1 MAEPRSPRRADSA
14 ASSTEAS
21 ALGSRG
27 SPLQPLRWIGQ
38 ALLYGAF
45 AAFVG
50 YCSTSPHYRLLAED
64 EALLRLSLLHPGK
77 PKGDC
82 RTRSAEELAK
92 MPPQMR
98 APLDCPRERS
108 PVVVRVDLDG
118 RTVIDATFAPA
129 GLRRDGASA
138 GYRRL
143 AISAGTHTLRVQMND
158 DARRS
163 DFAYE
168 RSETLNV
175 KPGQIVLI
183 DFNASRGGLLIR

>member
-1 MAEPRSPRRADSA
+1 MAEPLSPGRPMTA
-14 ASSTEAS
+14 ASP
-21 ALGSRG
+21 LGGRTSSGRG
-27 SPLQPLRWIGQ
+27 WSQQPLRWIGQ
-38 ALLYGAF
+38 AVLYAAF
-45 AAFVG
+45 ALLVG
-50 YCSTSPHYRLLAED
+50 VFSSWPPFRLLADD
-64 EALLRLSLLHPGK
+64 EGLLRLSLLHPGK

-82 RTRSAEELAK
+82 RTRSAEELAR

-108 PVVVRVDLDG
+108 PVVVRVELDG
-118 RTVIDATFAPA
+118 RTVIDESFVPA

-143 AISAGTHTLRVQMND
+143 AIAAGPHTLRVQMND

-163 DFAYE
+163 DYAYE
-168 RSETLNV
+168 RSATLDV

-183 DFNASRGGLLIR
+183 DFNAAQGGLLIR

>member
-1 MAEPRSPRRADSA
+1 MAEP
-14 ASSTEAS
+14 
-21 ALGSRG
+21 
-27 SPLQPLRWIGQ
+27 LRWLGQ

-50 YCSTSPHYRLLAED
+50 YCSTSPHYRLLADD

-82 RTRSAEELAK
+82 RTRSPEELAK

-98 APLDCPRERS
+98 TPLDCPRERS
-108 PVVVRVDLDG
+108 PVTVRVELDG
-118 RTVIDATFAPA
+118 RMVIDESFAPA
-129 GLRRDGASA
+129 GLRKDGASA

-143 AISAGTHTLRVQMND
+143 AISAGPHTLRVHMND
-158 DARRS
+158 DARRG
-163 DFAYE
+163 DFTYE
-168 RSETLNV
+168 RSAQLDV

-183 DFNASRGGLLIR
+183 DFNAAQGGLLIR